1 MKNFATLSSLILTLL
16 FFTSCSK
23 LTNEYYL
30 TPEMKAQIPFQGFET
45 ISFIND
51 SANIINLIAEN
62 RQNKID
68 ETFECI
74 NCKDYYTS
82 EIESIVLKNN
92 LYSISLTMGASKN
105 SAFYID
111 FKYGEE
117 GFSCAYTS
125 LPLAKLTLQNGQ
137 MFYDSI
143 VVNNKTYSDV
153 FADTITHTGKIQSDP
168 YPTYCYYSTEYGVIK
183 IDFSNE
189 TSWELEK
196 IEW

>member
-1 MKNFATLSSLILTLL
+1 MKNLVKLNSLVIILFLFA
-16 FFTSCSK
+16 SCSK

-30 TPEMKAQIPFQGFET
+30 TPEMKAQIPFKGSET

-51 SANIINLIAEN
+51 SANIIDLIAEN
-62 RQNKID
+62 RQNNID
-68 ETFECI
+68 KTYECV

-82 EIESIVLKNN
+82 EIESVILKND
-92 LYSISLTMGASKN
+92 LYSVSLTMGASKN

-111 FKYGEE
+111 FKYLED

-125 LPLAKLTLQNGQ
+125 LPLEKSTLQNGQ

-143 VVNNKTYSDV
+143 IVNKQTY
-153 FADTITHTGKIQSDP
+153 FNIFGDTLTHTGKIQIDP

-183 IDFSNE
+183 IGFSNG
-189 TSWELEK
+189 TFWELDK